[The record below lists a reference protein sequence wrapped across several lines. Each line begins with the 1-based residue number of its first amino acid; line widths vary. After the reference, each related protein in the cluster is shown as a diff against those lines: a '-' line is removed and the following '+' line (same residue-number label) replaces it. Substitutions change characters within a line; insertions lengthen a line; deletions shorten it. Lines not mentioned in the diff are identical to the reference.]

1 MPTKT
6 TRKIYRR
13 SDTGQFTSEK
23 YALKH
28 PKTTIKQTIKIV
40 PPKKLVVKKKQIVKK
55 KQPVKKKK

>member
-6 TRKIYRR
+6 TRKVYRR

-23 YALKH
+23 YAIKH
-28 PKTTIKQTIKIV
+28 PKTTIKQTIKVV
-40 PPKKLVVKKKQIVKK
+40 PQK

>member
-23 YALKH
+23 YAIKH
-28 PKTTIKQTIKIV
+28 PKTTIKQTIKIL
-40 PPKKLVVKKKQIVKK
+40 PPKKQIVKK